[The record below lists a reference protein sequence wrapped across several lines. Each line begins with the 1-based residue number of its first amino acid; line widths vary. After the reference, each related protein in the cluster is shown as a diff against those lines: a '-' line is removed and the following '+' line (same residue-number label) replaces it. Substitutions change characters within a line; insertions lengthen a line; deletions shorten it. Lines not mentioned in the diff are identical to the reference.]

1 MKRKKLLKTLSR
13 LLDMKGHK
21 QREHRDELKV
31 LLRKL
36 KKKKVELEERVRL
49 EQDERKRTR
58 LDKELEIINAQ
69 RIKGLKTLEELM
81 QV

>member
-13 LLDMKGHK
+13 LLDMKGRK

-36 KKKKVELEERVRL
+36 KKKKVELEEKMRL
-49 EQDERKRTR
+49 EQDKRKRDR

-69 RIKGLKTLEELM
+69 RIKGLKTLGELM
-81 QV
+81 QD